1 MRIREIYEMAIKE
14 GIEADPR
21 GREGIKK
28 LLEQKK
34 KEYENLPK
42 EEKEFIN
49 EDLVK
54 NPFVDSQILVGDPEI
69 KVKAVA
75 AGIDMEVGEILLV
88 DRLRDKGEKVDLI
101 IAHHPEGTALA
112 AISEVMPVQADVW
125 HKYGVPINIGDYL
138 IGKRM
143 GEVHRALMPVNHQ
156 RAVDAAKILEIPFM
170 CLHTVC
176 DNLVTSHLQK
186 IFDKEMPYTLKD
198 VLEKMR
204 AIPEYKTALK
214 LKAGPNIIVGDEK
227 KRAGKVMVD
236 MTGGTEGPQ
245 ESIEKLAQAGVGTII
260 HMHMAD
266 KIKEEAEKYHLNV
279 IIAGHI
285 ASDSIGMNL
294 FLDKLEKKG
303 IKILSCSGLIRV
315 KR

>member
-1 MRIREIYEMAIKE
+1 MKIKEIYEMAIKE

-34 KEYENLPK
+34 KEYEKLPQ

-49 EDLVK
+49 EELVK
-54 NPFVDSQILVGDPEI
+54 NPFVDTQILIGDPER
-69 KVKAVA
+69 KVKVVA

-88 DRLRDKGEKVDLI
+88 DRLREKGKRVDLI

-112 AISEVMPVQADVW
+112 AIPEVMMVQADVW
-125 HKYGVPINIGDYL
+125 HKYGVPINIGEYL

-143 GEVHRALMPVNHQ
+143 GEVHRALMPINHQ
-156 RAVDAAKILEIPFM
+156 RAVDAARLLEIPFM

-176 DNLVTSHLQK
+176 DNLVTSYLQK
-186 IFDKEMPYTLKD
+186 IFDKESPYTVKD
-198 VLEKMR
+198 VLERMR

-245 ESIEKLAQAGVGTII
+245 ESIEKLAQAGVGTVI

-294 FLDKLEKKG
+294 FLDKLERKG
-303 IKILSCSGLIRV
+303 IAVLSCSGLIRV